1 MHRCLSGPRHALPV
15 YVLAQARGV
24 GWQGANLAR
33 HHCVH
38 LILPK
43 WGITPDALEFAG
55 DATSPTVLLVSSWK
69 ILAVT
74 LPEVSTLP
82 TSATTRR
89 ASSTQRLRLMNCS
102 EQISV
107 AQRRTAALLLHARCR
122 DVAPKDLPSARFATL
137 EPQKLFMRMSPGNG
151 CFKKAPHRTRGKVR
165 RWSVGHQ
172 RRTRPPVQMARP
184 GPSPITVPSFGA
196 GRGGGTDGT
205 RKPTTRLHV
214 SRAIPASTCEF
225 FTQIDFLPT

>member
-1 MHRCLSGPRHALPV
+1 VHRCLSGPRHALPLPV

-89 ASSTQRLRLMNCS
+89 ASSTQRRGLINCS

-107 AQRRTAALLLHARCR
+107 AQRRTAALLLHARCP
-122 DVAPKDLPSARFATL
+122 DVAPKDLPSARFA
-137 EPQKLFMRMSPGNG
+137 
-151 CFKKAPHRTRGKVR
+151 
-165 RWSVGHQ
+165 
-172 RRTRPPVQMARP
+172 RPPGAD
-184 GPSPITVPSFGA
+184 GPSRPVTYYRSFLWGGP
-196 GRGGGTDGT
+196 GRRD
-205 RKPTTRLHV
+205 RWNSANQQLASMSLAPYPPL
-214 SRAIPASTCEF
+214 PASF
-225 FTQIDFLPT
+225 SLK